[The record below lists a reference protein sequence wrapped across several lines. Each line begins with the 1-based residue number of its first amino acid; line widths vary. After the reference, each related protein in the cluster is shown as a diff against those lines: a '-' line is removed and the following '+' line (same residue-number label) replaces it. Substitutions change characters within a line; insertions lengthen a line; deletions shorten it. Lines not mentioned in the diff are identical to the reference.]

1 MAVEAQIRMKLES
14 VAKPSNRYRTLF
26 YGLKRNHPHRA
37 AIVHPL
43 FFLLRRI
50 MYSAIVL
57 FMINLPMIGAYIL
70 SIVCLGMLIYI
81 IVEKQWEESVISC
94 QHVLN
99 EIALY
104 LVLVS
109 VVASS
114 LPIVGAAVSPLGWFM
129 IIVFLLTL
137 IFNMVIIAYCTI
149 LHVRMFLKRHRRKF

>member
-1 MAVEAQIRMKLES
+1 
-14 VAKPSNRYRTLF
+14 
-26 YGLKRNHPHRA
+26 
-37 AIVHPL
+37 
-43 FFLLRRI
+43 

-99 EIALY
+99 EISLY
-104 LVLVS
+104 LVLIA

-137 IFNMVIIAYCTI
+137 IFNMVTIAYCTI
-149 LHVRMFLKRHRRKF
+149 LHVRMFLKRHRRKFLCNKGIVPEKNEMKADQEIPNVFDLKNKVSFT